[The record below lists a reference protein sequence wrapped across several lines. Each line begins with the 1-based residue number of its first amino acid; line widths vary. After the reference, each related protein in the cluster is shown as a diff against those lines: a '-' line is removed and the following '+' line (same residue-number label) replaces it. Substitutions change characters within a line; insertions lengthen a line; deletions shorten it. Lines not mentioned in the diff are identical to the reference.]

1 MACLTPG
8 VRSLQDNSPIALAP
22 SPSCF
27 MASCKNEPIKSI
39 DNDEKQHSSS
49 SVAPFEKARKQH
61 VEKENM
67 TDEMKKKMAYYKL
80 VYKKKN

>member
-49 SVAPFEKARKQH
+49 VAPFEKARKQH